1 MTGGN
6 KFVGHDDDDDDGEND
21 DGSNWHNADWCNSE
35 LHFLKGK
42 PQIGLKAG

>member
-21 DGSNWHNADWCNSE
+21 DGSNWHNAD
-35 LHFLKGK
+35 
-42 PQIGLKAG
+42 